1 MTLEFGL
8 RTYARTGN
16 QAALDQVLTGQR
28 YALVVI
34 DPITNYLGPVKSHN
48 DADVRRV
55 LTPLVALLDRHKVAG
70 LSLMHPP
77 KTSSSVLA
85 YFAGGSVAFGAVP
98 RVTLGAA
105 QDPDDDRPV
114 PRRLLVK
121 LKGNLYGA
129 VPSLAYQIT
138 AHDDASTPWLVWA
151 PEPVGDVPLER
162 LFGPSTETAEERS
175 QVQACRAW
183 LRAELAS
190 VAKDATAMET
200 AARHLGFAPKTVKRA
215 RIGLV
220 WAVRVGGLGAQGKW
234 VWDLR
239 VGAPAGRPGPGPQE
253 PSWRP
258 GVRPVHLLRGPA
270 WNMAPLVF
278 LARMTMALLGGFRI

>member
-1 MTLEFGL
+1 
-8 RTYARTGN
+8 
-16 QAALDQVLTGQR
+16 
-28 YALVVI
+28 
-34 DPITNYLGPVKSHN
+34 
-48 DADVRRV
+48 V
-55 LTPLVALLDRHKVAG
+55 LTPFVALLDQHKVAG

-162 LFGPSTETAEERS
+162 LFGPSTETAERS
-175 QVQACRAW
+175 RVQACRACSAPSW
-183 LRAELAS
+183 RRGQGRDGDGDGGPAP
-190 VAKDATAMET
+190 
-200 AARHLGFAPKTVKRA
+200 GFAPKTVKRA
-215 RIGLV
+215 RISLV
-220 WAVRVGGLGAQGKW
+220 WAVRGGGSGQGKW

-239 VGAPAGRPGPGPQE
+239 VGARLVGGRAGAAEPVGGPA
-253 PSWRP
+253 
-258 GVRPVHLLRGPA
+258 RPVHLLRGSLGT
-270 WNMAPLVF
+270 WPL
-278 LARMTMALLGGFRI
+278 